1 VSAYNAPWLGRN
13 WNATAGGLGTPSLAS
28 CVLGLSQ
35 VNVMLGGG
43 DTVVADDDS
52 VSFLAIV
59 EGSAG
64 VNLPLPLGPTFVD
77 FVLNAQVVAIVE
89 GSAGVNLPLPLG
101 PTVVD

>member
-1 VSAYNAPWLGRN
+1 MSAYNAPWLGRN

-28 CVLGLSQ
+28 CVLGLCL
-35 VNVMLGGG
+35 VNVLLGGC
-43 DTVVADDDS
+43 DTLVADDDS

-77 FVLNAQVVAIVE
+77 FVLNAQVVELAAGGVFANKGRAITP
-89 GSAGVNLPLPLG
+89 GAH
-101 PTVVD
+101 